1 MNWPTLSSALIAT
14 MLLVLGSEP
23 VSAQQRFTSPFYTP
37 PRQPLSPY
45 LNLLRGG
52 NPAVNY
58 YLGVLPD
65 RQQRRAE
72 AIDLFAGQEPA
83 PRSRVDDLDDT
94 LPSLPETGHAV
105 RFLNYGPFYNLGNSA
120 PASSLYPAR
129 PRSPR

>member
-1 MNWPTLSSALIAT
+1 MSHAKLTLGMLT
-14 MLLVLGSEP
+14 LLLVAMPER
-23 VSAQQRFTSPFYTP
+23 VAAQERFASPFQTP

-58 YLGVLPD
+58 YLGVLPEL
-65 RQQRRAE
+65 QRRMPRA
-72 AIDLFAGQEPA
+72 DLFAPA
-83 PRSRVDDLDDT
+83 EATARRRGGSDDLDDT

-105 RFLNYGPFYNLGNSA
+105 RFLNYGPFYNLGGSA
-120 PASSLYPAR
+120 PAASLYPAR